1 MINNVIMYAYMCHI
15 FTYAYKNG
23 MTGMISSSREE
34 LESLLKSVHSTGE
47 AVVLLSSGLKFVV
60 YCKQG

>member
-1 MINNVIMYAYMCHI
+1 MLICVI